1 MSLYYAQEEA
11 YKVLRTLGSGEG
23 GPAARLTAAFISN
36 FDNLATEAAK
46 GTSGL
51 HPGLVGDL
59 LALYEE
65 IQSVEPPSESQ
76 SENVILA
83 TFSLLDE
90 AELTAIAERMV
101 LLCVETMQT
110 RGDDAWSLGALRD

>member
-11 YKVLRTLGSGEG
+11 YKVLRALGSSEG
-23 GPAARLTAAFISN
+23 SLAARLTAAFISN
-36 FDNLATEAAK
+36 FDNLAAEAGK
-46 GTSGL
+46 GASGL
-51 HPGLVGDL
+51 HPSLVADL

-65 IQSVEPPSESQ
+65 IQSVEPPSENQ
-76 SENVILA
+76 TENVILA
-83 TFSLLDE
+83 TFILLDE

-110 RGDDAWSLGALRD
+110 QGENGWSLGALRD

>member
-11 YKVLRTLGSGEG
+11 YRVLRTLGSTEG
-23 GPAARLTAAFISN
+23 SLAARLTAAFVSN
-36 FDNLATEAAK
+36 FDNLAAEAGK
-46 GTSGL
+46 GNSGL
-51 HPGLVGDL
+51 HPSLVVDL

-65 IQSVEPPSESQ
+65 IQSVEPPNESPT
-76 SENVILA
+76 ENVILA

-90 AELTAIAERMV
+90 AELTAIAEQMV

-110 RGDDAWSLGALRD
+110 QGENGWSLEAVRD